1 MEATTEIPVP
11 MFFFQEKYNRLV
23 DSPNGSPFWWHSMPL
38 PNGDRIK
45 SNAPDKDLQFKM
57 WRAMQIEGLS
67 GKHVLDIG
75 ANDGFFSLAAAM
87 SGAAEVTSIDKDWF
101 TWPANIRYASE
112 IWNSKLKIVT
122 GDFRTFE
129 FERRY
134 DVILF
139 LGVLYHL
146 EDVFVAMNRLSA
158 LLENHGALY
167 IETQMSQIESALPL
181 FEFASDIYPTVATQD
196 KGNMSSSVGLSNY
209 LFPNVPA
216 MRNLAYLYDFG
227 YENLAGPCND
237 YSRENPTRQLFKF
250 TKIA

>member
-1 MEATTEIPVP
+1 
-11 MFFFQEKYNRLV
+11 
-23 DSPNGSPFWWHSMPL
+23 MPL

-45 SNAPDKDLQFKM
+45 GSAPDKDLQFKM
-57 WRAMQIEGLS
+57 WRAMQIEDLS
-67 GKHVLDIG
+67 GKCVLDIG
-75 ANDGFFSLAAAM
+75 ANDGFFALAAVMA
-87 SGAAEVTSIDKDWF
+87 GAAEVTAIDKDWC

-112 IWNSKLKIVT
+112 IWSFKPKIVT
-122 GDFRTFE
+122 GDFRAFE
-129 FERRY
+129 FGRRF
-134 DVILF
+134 DVVFF

-146 EDVFVAMNRLSA
+146 EDIFGAMKRLWV

-196 KGNMSSSVGLSNY
+196 KGNMFSAVGLSNY

-216 MRNLAYLYDFG
+216 MRNLAYLYDFS
-227 YENLAGPCND
+227 YESPEGPYNQ
-237 YSRENPTRQLFKF
+237 YSRENPARQLFKF